1 MIEYFIKKEEDEPNN
16 PKQIRKKQSGGR
28 KRKKKRMNKIKKE
41 KEKNNEMWQ
50 KCRTEEE
57 LDKNKNGKM
66 TKMKRTNQQRNVV
79 RRTFLFKDFVPL
91 FFPIFFSIWRDY
103 FLVGQKE
110 NFFSPTKS
118 LIFSLFNQTP
128 ILIIFSSL
136 FSPSFFI
143 SPLFILTKRTLKD
156 KTQIDYFR

>member
-66 TKMKRTNQQRNVV
+66 TKMKRTDQQRNVV

-91 FFPIFFSIWRDY
+91 FFPIFFSIWRDC

-143 SPLFILTKRTLKD
+143 SPLFIQTKRTLKD